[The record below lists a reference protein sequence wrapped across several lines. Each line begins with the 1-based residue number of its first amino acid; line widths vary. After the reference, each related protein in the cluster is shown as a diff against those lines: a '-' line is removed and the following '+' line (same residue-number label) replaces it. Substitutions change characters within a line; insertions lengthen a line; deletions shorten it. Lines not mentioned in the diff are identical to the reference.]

1 MVIFVCFYRKFEIKM
16 RMHAWKTEKWSLFFY
31 TTKGQDNG
39 TERVLASTTVI
50 TYSENGHENFKAN
63 IS

>member
-1 MVIFVCFYRKFEIKM
+1 M
-16 RMHAWKTEKWSLFFY
+16 RIHAWKTEKWSLFFY

-50 TYSENGHENFKAN
+50 TYSENANENFKAN